1 MPDQPGA
8 IRFCTQNPR
17 TNAERD
23 ALLAAGCVLRDCLSN
38 CSRCFETR
46 FLCVG
51 DTSIEGEDYETILA
65 QARALLDPPAP
76 PTTPAP
82 PTSGPTG
89 P

>member
-1 MPDQPGA
+1 MPDRRV

-51 DTSIEGEDYETILA
+51 DEAIEGEDYDTILA
-65 QARALLDPPAP
+65 KARALLDPPDAP
-76 PTTPAP
+76 GGGPTDG
-82 PTSGPTG
+82 PTSP
-89 P
+89 